1 MRPNEAYYEEKRQIG
16 TETTTTFPFTGAEK
30 YVGDWN
36 ANLKE
41 GFGTQTWTKGHKYEG
56 EWVANM
62 RTGKGTYWV
71 CEGKRLRKQYAGDW
85 VNDKR
90 HGQGVFM

>member
-1 MRPNEAYYEEKRQIG
+1 M
-16 TETTTTFPFTGAEK
+16 
-30 YVGDWN
+30 
-36 ANLKE
+36 KE

-56 EWVANM
+56 EWVASK

-85 VNDKR
+85 SNDKR